1 MKKDQIVILKN
12 RGAILIS
19 GDDARDFLQN
29 IVTNDIKKVTSKNS
43 IFSAILS
50 PQGKYL
56 SEFFIIQIKK
66 GYLLDCDGDSTSEL
80 ITNLKKY
87 KLRSDVNIEDL
98 STDFVIGIISTEKFK
113 NLQTDTRSND
123 DTINYRDTPI
133 FLDPRRKELGARI
146 FSKLD
151 KLYLTIKKLQLKIVN
166 ELDYYSLAFSY
177 GIPEKGLINLK
188 NQLFGLEA
196 NFEQLNAIDFKKGCF
211 VGQENTAR
219 IKLKN
224 KLSRRLFPLKV
235 NGVVQIGN
243 EIHCNEKIVGK
254 ILIDKPFP
262 FALIKLNDHNLK
274 ELKQNKLFVNNVEV
288 NIINSYE

>member
-43 IFSAILS
+43 VFSAILS

-98 STDFVIGIISTEKFK
+98 STDFVIGIISVEKFK
-113 NLQTDTRSND
+113 NLQTDT
-123 DTINYRDTPI
+123 
-133 FLDPRRKELGARI
+133 K
-146 FSKLD
+146 SK
-151 KLYLTIKKLQLKIVN
+151 KKR
-166 ELDYYSLAFSY
+166 
-177 GIPEKGLINLK
+177 
-188 NQLFGLEA
+188 
-196 NFEQLNAIDFKKGCF
+196 
-211 VGQENTAR
+211 VG
-219 IKLKN
+219 
-224 KLSRRLFPLKV
+224 S
-235 NGVVQIGN
+235 
-243 EIHCNEKIVGK
+243 
-254 ILIDKPFP
+254 
-262 FALIKLNDHNLK
+262 
-274 ELKQNKLFVNNVEV
+274 
-288 NIINSYE
+288 

>member
-43 IFSAILS
+43 VFSAILS

-98 STDFVIGIISTEKFK
+98 STDFVIGIISVEKFK
-113 NLQTDTRSND
+113 NLQTDTKSND

-133 FLDPRRKELGARI
+133 FLDPRRRELGARI

-288 NIINSYE
+288 NIINNYE

>member
-87 KLRSDVNIEDL
+87 KLRSV
-98 STDFVIGIISTEKFK
+98 
-113 NLQTDTRSND
+113 
-123 DTINYRDTPI
+123 
-133 FLDPRRKELGARI
+133 
-146 FSKLD
+146 
-151 KLYLTIKKLQLKIVN
+151 
-166 ELDYYSLAFSY
+166 
-177 GIPEKGLINLK
+177 
-188 NQLFGLEA
+188 
-196 NFEQLNAIDFKKGCF
+196 
-211 VGQENTAR
+211 
-219 IKLKN
+219 
-224 KLSRRLFPLKV
+224 
-235 NGVVQIGN
+235 
-243 EIHCNEKIVGK
+243 
-254 ILIDKPFP
+254 
-262 FALIKLNDHNLK
+262 
-274 ELKQNKLFVNNVEV
+274 
-288 NIINSYE
+288 

>member
-43 IFSAILS
+43 VFSAILS

-98 STDFVIGIISTEKFK
+98 STDFVIGIISAEKFK
-113 NLQTDTRSND
+113 NLQTDTKSND

>member
-43 IFSAILS
+43 VFSAILS

-98 STDFVIGIISTEKFK
+98 SRDFVIGIISTEKFK

>member
-43 IFSAILS
+43 VFSAILS

-98 STDFVIGIISTEKFK
+98 STDFVIGIISAEKFK
-113 NLQTDTRSND
+113 NLQTDTKSND

-133 FLDPRRKELGARI
+133 FLDPRRRELGARI

-288 NIINSYE
+288 NIINNYE

>member
-1 MKKDQIVILKN
+1 MKKYQVVILEK
-12 RGAILIS
+12 RGVILIS

-113 NLQTDTRSND
+113 NLQTDTRSNN